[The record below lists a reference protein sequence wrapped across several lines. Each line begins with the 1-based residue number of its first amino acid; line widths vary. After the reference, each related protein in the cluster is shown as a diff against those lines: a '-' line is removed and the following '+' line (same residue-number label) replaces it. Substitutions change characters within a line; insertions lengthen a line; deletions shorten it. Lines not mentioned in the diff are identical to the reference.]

1 MYVLVAT
8 YLPSAA
14 LRGSGL
20 VARALLRAD
29 LFEKRKKKQYKFHLK
44 YADRHCVPMQGGV
57 LIEKCLHYKHANP
70 GNPPLYGTESAL
82 YTLHQ
87 HPSTPPCTSVAAPL
101 APHARPRASVTL
113 R

>member
-29 LFEKRKKKQYKFHLK
+29 LSEKKIKN
-44 YADRHCVPMQGGV
+44 A
-57 LIEKCLHYKHANP
+57 P
-70 GNPPLYGTESAL
+70 GQTDSF
-82 YTLHQ
+82 
-87 HPSTPPCTSVAAPL
+87 
-101 APHARPRASVTL
+101 
-113 R
+113 

>member
-29 LFEKRKKKQYKFHLK
+29 LFEKKMIKEVWKGAGPTPHDL
-44 YADRHCVPMQGGV
+44 A
-57 LIEKCLHYKHANP
+57 
-70 GNPPLYGTESAL
+70 
-82 YTLHQ
+82 
-87 HPSTPPCTSVAAPL
+87 STVTVRLNKIITRGLDAVV
-101 APHARPRASVTL
+101 RPKTPAF
-113 R
+113 